1 MKRTS
6 RLSRARSQAT
16 RWIRTLMHPRAGVAA
31 FGALLLAG
39 AMGAHQVAHAG
50 GDRAVGTLF
59 GAGVGALA
67 GQRFGGKEGAIV
79 GGAIGA
85 VVGNQLAHSSHRGY
99 GSHRG
104 SIIIGKPIWS
114 GHRGHYYRDDRRYY
128 DDRRRHRAR
137 ERRLRRIERA
147 ERRAYRDG
155 YRQGRRDARRH
166 RHHRRWETR
175 HRW

>member
-6 RLSRARSQAT
+6 RLARAQSRAA
-16 RWIRTLMHPRAGVAA
+16 RWIRTLMNPRAGVAA

-39 AMGAHQVAHAG
+39 GMGAHQLAHAG

-67 GQRFGGKEGAIV
+67 GQRFGGRDGAIV

-85 VVGNQLAHSSHRGY
+85 VVGNQLAHSSHRG
-99 GSHRG
+99 

-114 GHRGHYYRDDRRYY
+114 GHRGHHYRDDRRYY

-137 ERRLRRIERA
+137 ERRHRRIERA

-155 YRQGRRDARRH
+155 YRQGRRDSRRH
-166 RHHRRWETR
+166 RHHRRWEAR
-175 HRW
+175 HR